1 MSFFILFRHLFAPA
15 YTETRYTPS
24 GDTLKPLP
32 WKSEVSSDQH
42 ISPRQLPVTTPPL
55 GSQGEQLSEDN
66 ASAEG
71 TVFPD

>member
-24 GDTLKPLP
+24 GDAQTTTL
-32 WKSEVSSDQH
+32 KSEVSSDQH
-42 ISPRQLPVTTPPL
+42 ISPRQLPCPNPTPRKP
-55 GSQGEQLSEDN
+55 GEQLSEDN